1 MQLYKRACGARWIW
15 GRGCCSSVGRS
26 RLFNS
31 CREHEFEPQ
40 QCMGCISLLFLPKK
54 APKNLAGLR
63 PAPLVL
69 TSPPDTRGTRPA
81 PRCRPK
87 TIFRLWCQLLK
98 LSQSDINC
106 VECGDE
112 VHAFSLHTQLQKFS
126 SRGSAPHPSW
136 SNGTCG
142 PWTNEHCENF
152 CVTEI
157 CNRHRIWPTLS
168 AGPDPARATPR
179 PPPMG
184 RGGAVGTG
192 RCQRL
197 LEQPG
202 CVDGAG

>member
-1 MQLYKRACGARWIW
+1 MHFFAFFAQKGAQKS
-15 GRGCCSSVGRS
+15 RG
-26 RLFNS
+26 
-31 CREHEFEPQ
+31 
-40 QCMGCISLLFLPKK
+40 
-54 APKNLAGLR
+54 APPRTPGAHLTPRHTWYPPR
-63 PAPLVL
+63 PA
-69 TSPPDTRGTRPA
+69 
-81 PRCRPK
+81 RCRPK

-184 RGGAVGTG
+184 RGGAVSDLLVTKGGCYPQTHRRRVRGRLPIASGT
-192 RCQRL
+192 
-197 LEQPG
+197 
-202 CVDGAG
+202 